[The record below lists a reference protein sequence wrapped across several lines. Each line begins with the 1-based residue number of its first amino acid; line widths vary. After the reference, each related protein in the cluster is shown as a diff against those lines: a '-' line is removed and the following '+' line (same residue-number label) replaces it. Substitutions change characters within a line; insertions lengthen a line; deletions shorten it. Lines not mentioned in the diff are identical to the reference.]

1 VTQAPRRQ
9 SLRRC
14 LAKNSSTNWK
24 SDELF
29 ETDEKMNIMKTKDR
43 HAHNLSAALHLIH
56 RNHTI
61 WRLMI
66 YDDTILDP
74 IRNGIEEAEQEKKDD
89 GEREAQ
95 RKVDNL

>member
-1 VTQAPRRQ
+1 MYQPDKPITRDQAKQ
-9 SLRRC
+9 I

-29 ETDEKMNIMKTKDR
+29 ETDEKMNIMMTKDR

-74 IRNGIEEAEQEKKDD
+74 IRNGIVNGLYFED
-89 GEREAQ
+89 
-95 RKVDNL
+95 LF